1 MLSILGS
8 GPGAVHHIN
17 LCVFAAL
24 ESCDVVLMETLVNR
38 SLLELLNPECKL
50 KYVGRPVHGACN
62 SLYGILLSLLWISGN
77 WVTLG
82 WIKNGDALLFNR
94 GWSANVFLNAFSTD
108 YFVASGSTSALVAL
122 SSACVSAT
130 SKFASGVVIS
140 LGLRC
145 CCKRTL
151 TTHTTVVYMT
161 RLNALILFDS
171 LVCGGLTSN
180 KIVALVCGLSL
191 LTQVGVCAS
200 LRRFVFCSEM
210 LRSNSPSLL
219 IVGNC
224 VCYHVNTNWLK
235 FTKNVGNV
243 RD

>member
-1 MLSILGS
+1 M
-8 GPGAVHHIN
+8 
-17 LCVFAAL
+17 
-24 ESCDVVLMETLVNR
+24 
-38 SLLELLNPECKL
+38 
-50 KYVGRPVHGACN
+50 
-62 SLYGILLSLLWISGN
+62 
-77 WVTLG
+77 
-82 WIKNGDALLFNR
+82 
-94 GWSANVFLNAFSTD
+94 FLNAFSTD